1 MNKVSADIDSGH
13 RAILFASFSIPV
25 VSQAEVKP
33 WFRGRPDH
41 HPDGRRPG
49 ALRPADRVVQ
59 SSLQHFARRQLRQ
72 VLGNV
77 NPAGVELEQLDMF
90 FGLASAQD
98 QPQRRLLAG
107 PRLVLLKPAEILA
120 RQGSSACCCILTRRA
135 SEGSA
140 SEPALARRKICE
152 I

>member
-1 MNKVSADIDSGH
+1 M
-13 RAILFASFSIPV
+13 
-25 VSQAEVKP
+25 
-33 WFRGRPDH
+33 
-41 HPDGRRPG
+41 
-49 ALRPADRVVQ
+49 Q

-107 PRLVLLKPAEILA
+107 PGLVLLKPAEILA
-120 RQGSSACCCILTRRA
+120 RQGSSACCCILTQRA
-135 SEGSA
+135 SEGSVGKPRWHIGRYVRFESPLHA
-140 SEPALARRKICE
+140 GLQAEGPVAGVSG
-152 I
+152 

>member
-1 MNKVSADIDSGH
+1 MGDG
-13 RAILFASFSIPV
+13 
-25 VSQAEVKP
+25 QAL
-33 WFRGRPDH
+33 
-41 HPDGRRPG
+41 
-49 ALRPADRVVQ
+49 LRPADRVVQ

-107 PRLVLLKPAEILA
+107 PGLVLLKPAEIQFHLPLVG
-120 RQGSSACCCILTRRA
+120 GSNFSILSSTATSRR
-135 SEGSA
+135 
-140 SEPALARRKICE
+140 RRRW
-152 I
+152 